1 MKKFKKNSKLM
12 IILLFFYN
20 EILSSKYAD
29 LMCAKRLIK
38 ILKQVRRIQPK
49 ANRQSK
55 QSNNANA
62 DTAFEP

>member
-1 MKKFKKNSKLM
+1 M

-29 LMCAKRLIK
+29 LMCAKCLIK

-55 QSNNANA
+55 QSNDANA
-62 DTAFEP
+62 DTTLEP

>member
-1 MKKFKKNSKLM
+1 M

-20 EILSSKYAD
+20 EIYSSKYAD
-29 LMCAKRLIK
+29 LMCAKCLIK

-55 QSNNANA
+55 QSNDANA
-62 DTAFEP
+62 DTTLEP

>member
-1 MKKFKKNSKLM
+1 M
-12 IILLFFYN
+12 IILFFFYN

-29 LMCAKRLIK
+29 LMSAKCLIK

-49 ANRQSK
+49 ANSQSK
-55 QSNNANA
+55 QRNNANA

>member
-1 MKKFKKNSKLM
+1 M
-12 IILLFFYN
+12 IVLLFFYN
-20 EILSSKYAD
+20 EILSSKYTD
-29 LMCAKRLIK
+29 LMCAKCLIK

-55 QSNNANA
+55 QNNNTNA

>member
-1 MKKFKKNSKLM
+1 M
-12 IILLFFYN
+12 IVLLFFYS
-20 EILSSKYAD
+20 EILSSKYVD

-55 QSNNANA
+55 QSSDANA
-62 DTAFEP
+62 DTTFEP

>member
-1 MKKFKKNSKLM
+1 M

-20 EILSSKYAD
+20 EILSSKYED
-29 LMCAKRLIK
+29 LMCAKCLIK

>member
-1 MKKFKKNSKLM
+1 M
-12 IILLFFYN
+12 IILFFFYN

-29 LMCAKRLIK
+29 LMCAKCLIK

>member
-1 MKKFKKNSKLM
+1 M

-29 LMCAKRLIK
+29 LMCAKCLIK

-49 ANRQSK
+49 ANSQSK
-55 QSNNANA
+55 QRNNANA

>member
-1 MKKFKKNSKLM
+1 MSTDPKLM

-29 LMCAKRLIK
+29 LMCAKCLIK

-55 QSNNANA
+55 QRNNTNA

>member
-1 MKKFKKNSKLM
+1 M
-12 IILLFFYN
+12 IMLLFFYS
-20 EILSSKYAD
+20 EILRSKYAD

-55 QSNNANA
+55 QSNNANT
-62 DTAFEP
+62 DTTLEP

>member
-1 MKKFKKNSKLM
+1 M
-12 IILLFFYN
+12 IVVLFFYN

-29 LMCAKRLIK
+29 LMCAKCLIK

>member
-1 MKKFKKNSKLM
+1 M
-12 IILLFFYN
+12 IVLLFFYN
-20 EILSSKYAD
+20 EILSSKYTD

-55 QSNNANA
+55 QRNNTNA

>member
-1 MKKFKKNSKLM
+1 M
-12 IILLFFYN
+12 IILFFFYN
-20 EILSSKYAD
+20 EILISKYAD
-29 LMCAKRLIK
+29 LMCAKCLIK

-55 QSNNANA
+55 QRNNTNA

>member
-1 MKKFKKNSKLM
+1 M
-12 IILLFFYN
+12 IILFFFYN

-29 LMCAKRLIK
+29 LMCAKCLIK

-55 QSNNANA
+55 QSNNTNA

>member
-1 MKKFKKNSKLM
+1 MKKFKKNTKLM
-12 IILLFFYN
+12 IISLFFYN

-29 LMCAKRLIK
+29 LMSAKCLIK

-49 ANRQSK
+49 ANSQSK
-55 QSNNANA
+55 QRNNANA

>member
-1 MKKFKKNSKLM
+1 M
-12 IILLFFYN
+12 IVLLFFYN
-20 EILSSKYAD
+20 EILSSKYTD

-55 QSNNANA
+55 QSNDVNA
-62 DTAFEP
+62 DTTLEP

>member
-1 MKKFKKNSKLM
+1 M

-20 EILSSKYAD
+20 EILSSNYAD
-29 LMCAKRLIK
+29 LMSAKCLIK

-49 ANRQSK
+49 ANSQSK
-55 QSNNANA
+55 QRNNANA

>member
-1 MKKFKKNSKLM
+1 M
-12 IILLFFYN
+12 IVLLFFYN

-49 ANRQSK
+49 ANSQSK
-55 QSNNANA
+55 QRNNANA

>member
-1 MKKFKKNSKLM
+1 M
-12 IILLFFYN
+12 IVLLFFYN
-20 EILSSKYAD
+20 EILSSKYTD

-55 QSNNANA
+55 QSNNTNA

>member
-1 MKKFKKNSKLM
+1 M
-12 IILLFFYN
+12 IILFFFYN

-29 LMCAKRLIK
+29 LMCAKCLIK

-55 QSNNANA
+55 QSNDANA
-62 DTAFEP
+62 DTTLEP

>member
-1 MKKFKKNSKLM
+1 M
-12 IILLFFYN
+12 IVLLFFYN

-29 LMCAKRLIK
+29 LMCAKCLIK

-49 ANRQSK
+49 ANSQSK
-55 QSNNANA
+55 QRNNANA

>member
-1 MKKFKKNSKLM
+1 M

-29 LMCAKRLIK
+29 LMCAKCLIK

-55 QSNNANA
+55 QRNNANA

>member
-1 MKKFKKNSKLM
+1 MKKFKKNTKLM

-29 LMCAKRLIK
+29 LMCAKCLIK

-49 ANRQSK
+49 ANSQSK
-55 QSNNANA
+55 QRNNANA

>member
-1 MKKFKKNSKLM
+1 M

-29 LMCAKRLIK
+29 LMSAKCLIK
-38 ILKQVRRIQPK
+38 ILKQVMRIQPK
-49 ANRQSK
+49 ANSHSK
-55 QSNNANA
+55 QRNNANA

>member
-1 MKKFKKNSKLM
+1 MKKFKKNTKQM

-29 LMCAKRLIK
+29 LMCAKCLIK

-55 QSNNANA
+55 QSNNANT
-62 DTAFEP
+62 DTTLEP

>member
-1 MKKFKKNSKLM
+1 M

-20 EILSSKYAD
+20 EIYSSKYTD
-29 LMCAKRLIK
+29 LMCAKCLIK

>member
-1 MKKFKKNSKLM
+1 M

-29 LMCAKRLIK
+29 LMSAKCLIK

-49 ANRQSK
+49 ANSQSK
-55 QSNNANA
+55 QRNNANA

>member
-1 MKKFKKNSKLM
+1 M
-12 IILLFFYN
+12 IIFFFFYN

-29 LMCAKRLIK
+29 LMCAKCLIK

>member
-1 MKKFKKNSKLM
+1 M

-29 LMCAKRLIK
+29 LMCAKCLIK

-55 QSNNANA
+55 QSNNTNA

>member
-1 MKKFKKNSKLM
+1 M
-12 IILLFFYN
+12 IVLLFFYN

-62 DTAFEP
+62 DTTLEP

>member
-1 MKKFKKNSKLM
+1 M
-12 IILLFFYN
+12 IVLLFFYN

-29 LMCAKRLIK
+29 LMCAKCLIK

-55 QSNNANA
+55 QSNNTNA

>member
-1 MKKFKKNSKLM
+1 MKKFKKTKLM

-29 LMCAKRLIK
+29 LMSAKCLIK

-49 ANRQSK
+49 ANSQSK
-55 QSNNANA
+55 QRNNANA

>member
-1 MKKFKKNSKLM
+1 M

-20 EILSSKYAD
+20 EILSSKYTD
-29 LMCAKRLIK
+29 LMCAKCLIK

>member
-1 MKKFKKNSKLM
+1 M
-12 IILLFFYN
+12 IVLLFFYN

-29 LMCAKRLIK
+29 LMSAKCLIK

-49 ANRQSK
+49 ANSQSK
-55 QSNNANA
+55 QRNNANA

>member
-1 MKKFKKNSKLM
+1 MKKFKLM

-29 LMCAKRLIK
+29 LMCAKCLIK

>member
-1 MKKFKKNSKLM
+1 M

-29 LMCAKRLIK
+29 LMCAKCLIK

-55 QSNNANA
+55 QRNNTNA